1 MKLLNDSFQNSTL
14 FENSIEP
21 LSRNR
26 NLNLTQNEYVQ
37 AICDV
42 VSGENVKTIER
53 YAALNFEA
61 ASFSSF

>member
-42 VSGENVKTIER
+42 VSGEKVKTIER